1 MSSNH
6 GETRPHHI
14 TNLPMA
20 GLLPKLGIVDVGAD
34 DFVES
39 TFPVLLFDEIDESVE
54 NDGAFGL
61 EEATAGT
68 QLVEEEQFL
77 ILKKGTLQRK

>member
-1 MSSNH
+1 
-6 GETRPHHI
+6 
-14 TNLPMA
+14 MA

-34 DFVES
+34 DFVEP
-39 TFPVLLFDEIDESVE
+39 TLPVLLFDEIDESVE

-77 ILKKGTLQRK
+77 ILKKRDMAEKRK